1 MATENLNLNVNVNTN
16 GVDSSVGSLKKQLRE
31 AQADVVIL
39 SDKFGAT
46 SVQAVEAA
54 KKVAVIKDKI
64 GDAKALSDAFNPDA
78 KFKALTASLAGA
90 AGGFGAVQG
99 AMALFGA
106 ESENVQ
112 KTLLKVQSAM
122 AISQG
127 LQAVGESI
135 DNFKN
140 LGAVIKS
147 TTIFQQAYNF
157 VMGQKFVV
165 TQADIIATEAQTV
178 ATVEQG
184 VATVTTTT
192 AVTGATTAMK
202 AFRIALIA
210 SGIGLLIVAIGFA
223 VEAFSKYIGAAE
235 KAAESQ
241 KKLNERIAEGAKIQI
256 DAETKF
262 LDNQEKLD
270 IAKAKAKGASEQK
283 IYEIEQSYRRLR
295 IESQQ
300 RHYQEV
306 FKTDT
311 KAAKEIIDEIN
322 KINIEGQIASLENQ
336 SKIREEKI
344 AADNKEAERNE
355 ASMKSQAD
363 FELKLQ
369 QDLLK
374 LDEEN
379 AAKKRAIEFQKN
391 EDLISDLEYKNGLL
405 DNDFA
410 EDQQRLANKEAY
422 IADQKAIELS
432 NLDLTELE
440 RLQIISKYAAMERDI
455 DKEITASKKAEQ
467 EARINLQ
474 LQYIG
479 FAEQAGNILGQI
491 AGKSKAVAIAGL
503 LIEKGAAIA
512 KIVTQMMSVPA
523 ILPPGIPNPA
533 FIPARIGGAL
543 SIASVIAASL
553 QGVQSINSAAA
564 GGSGGGMPSISTQSP
579 MIPQVPTAQVTQLNQ
594 QSINDIGNQAVRAYV
609 IESDVTSNQQRITA
623 IRQRAR
629 FS

>member
-1 MATENLNLNVNVNTN
+1 MAENLDLNVNVNTN
-16 GVDSSVGSLKKQLRE
+16 GVDNSIGSLKKQLRE
-31 AQADVVIL
+31 AQADVQTM

-46 SVQAVEAA
+46 SVQAAAAA
-54 KKVAVIKDKI
+54 KKAAELKDKI
-64 GDAKALSDAFNPDA
+64 ADAKALTDAFNPDA
-78 KFKALTASLAGA
+78 KFKALTASLSGV

-106 ESENVQ
+106 QSDDVQ

-135 DNFKN
+135 DSFKN

-157 VMGQKFVV
+157 VMGQKVVV

-192 AVTGATTAMK
+192 AVVGATTAMK

-223 VEAFSKYIGAAE
+223 VEAFSSFIGAAE
-235 KAAESQ
+235 KAAAAQ
-241 KKLNERIAEGAKIQI
+241 KKLNETIAKGAKIQF
-256 DAETKF
+256 DAEAAY

-270 IAKAKAKGASEQK
+270 IAKAKAKGASEQE
-283 IYEIEQSYRRLR
+283 IFEIEQSYRRLR
-295 IESQQ
+295 IQSNQ
-300 RHYQEV
+300 RHYEEV
-306 FKTDT
+306 KGKDA

-322 KINIEGQIASLENQ
+322 KINIEGQIASLENK
-336 SKIREEKI
+336 SKIREEEI

-355 ASMKSQAD
+355 ASIKEQAD

-374 LDEEN
+374 LDKEN

-440 RLQIISKYAAMERDI
+440 RLQIISKYAAIERDI

-467 EARINLQ
+467 QARIELQ

-543 SIASVIAASL
+543 SIASVIAASV

>member
-1 MATENLNLNVNVNTN
+1 MAENLDLNVNVNTN
-16 GVDSSVGSLKKQLRE
+16 GVDNSIGSLKKQLRE
-31 AQADVVIL
+31 AQADVQTM

-46 SVQAVEAA
+46 SVQAAAAA
-54 KKVAVIKDKI
+54 KKAAELKDKI
-64 GDAKALSDAFNPDA
+64 ADAKALTDAFNPDA
-78 KFKALTASLAGA
+78 KFKALTASLSGV

-106 ESENVQ
+106 QSDDVQ

-135 DNFKN
+135 DSFKN

-157 VMGQKFVV
+157 VMGQKVVV

-192 AVTGATTAMK
+192 AVVGATTAMK

-223 VEAFSKYIGAAE
+223 VEAFSSFIGAAE
-235 KAAESQ
+235 KAAAAQ
-241 KKLNERIAEGAKIQI
+241 KKLNETIAKGAKIQF
-256 DAETKF
+256 DAEAAY

-270 IAKAKAKGASEQK
+270 IAKAKAKGASEQE
-283 IYEIEQSYRRLR
+283 IFEIEQSYRRLR
-295 IESQQ
+295 IQSNQ
-300 RHYQEV
+300 RHYEEV
-306 FKTDT
+306 KGKDA

-322 KINIEGQIASLENQ
+322 KINIEGQIALLENQ
-336 SKIREEKI
+336 SKIREEEI

-355 ASMKSQAD
+355 ASIKEQAD

-374 LDEEN
+374 LDKEN

-467 EARINLQ
+467 QARIELQ

-543 SIASVIAASL
+543 SIASVIAASV